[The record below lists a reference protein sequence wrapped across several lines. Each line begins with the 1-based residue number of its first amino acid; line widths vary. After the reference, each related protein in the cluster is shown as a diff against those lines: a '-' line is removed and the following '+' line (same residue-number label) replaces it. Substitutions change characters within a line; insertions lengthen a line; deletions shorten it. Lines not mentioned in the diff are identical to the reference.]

1 MPSVFSTAHT
11 AAPEP
16 ALSVGRTTLRAVSLS
31 LCLLAAAAAPAFA
44 QWGDAPPPAVDVITL
59 KAQPVPVISELPGRI
74 APTQVSEVRARV
86 SGILMERV
94 FTQGSQVKKDQV
106 LYRIDPKLFRV
117 RVASAEA
124 SLKRARATREEARQ
138 QFERQKS
145 LRERKVISDAR
156 YDTAALT
163 LAQADAEVAVAQAAL
178 EEARINLDYTD
189 VRAPITG
196 IIGGALVTEGA
207 LVTAD
212 GPQSMAL
219 IQQINPVYAD
229 FTQSSSE
236 LFALKRAVEDGRLAS
251 PAPGQASVRLVFD
264 DGTVYAE
271 PGKLLFSSASV
282 DATTGQITLRAEF
295 PNPKGDLLPGLYVR
309 VRIEQAVR
317 KNAIL
322 VPQRSIVR
330 TAEGQAQVYVVKD
343 SVVEARDVT
352 LGESHGSDWIV
363 ESGLEPG
370 EQVIANGTIKAKP
383 GGKVSPTTVD
393 ADSVTPSETDSAA
406 KADDAGAK

>member
-1 MPSVFSTAHT
+1 MPSVFSTNHT
-11 AAPEP
+11 ASLGP
-16 ALSVGRTTLRAVSLS
+16 ALPVGRTALRAASLS

-94 FTQGSQVKKDQV
+94 FTQGSEVKKDQV
-106 LYRIDPKLFRV
+106 LYRIDPKLFQV

-138 QFERQKS
+138 QFDRQKS

-251 PAPGQASVRLVFD
+251 PAPG
-264 DGTVYAE
+264 
-271 PGKLLFSSASV
+271 
-282 DATTGQITLRAEF
+282 
-295 PNPKGDLLPGLYVR
+295 
-309 VRIEQAVR
+309 
-317 KNAIL
+317 
-322 VPQRSIVR
+322 
-330 TAEGQAQVYVVKD
+330 
-343 SVVEARDVT
+343 
-352 LGESHGSDWIV
+352 
-363 ESGLEPG
+363 
-370 EQVIANGTIKAKP
+370 
-383 GGKVSPTTVD
+383 
-393 ADSVTPSETDSAA
+393 
-406 KADDAGAK
+406 